1 VETKLKTWLDVS
13 SEVGQVFLVKL
24 TSWLKGLVQ
33 EKINNMTFAK
43 NVTTI
48 YNYNQ

>member
-1 VETKLKTWLDVS
+1 VETKLKTWLGGS

-24 TSWLKGLVQ
+24 TSWLKGLVH

-43 NVTTI
+43 NGTTI